1 MFKMKKI
8 EYNLLF
14 GILYKIEVYYLN
26 LEIQIEIFW
35 IRFDLFKFLY
45 LYKNIL
51 VRNLLLEFFYIE
63 VFT

>member
-1 MFKMKKI
+1 MIYIITHKK
-8 EYNLLF
+8 
-14 GILYKIEVYYLN
+14 YK
-26 LEIQIEIFW
+26 QIV
-35 IRFDLFKFLY
+35 DDG